1 VPIRQKILALAV
13 SLTLLVI
20 IVELVRRRRLREEYS
35 FLWIA
40 TGLGILVLALWY
52 GLLERI
58 TRFIGAGL
66 PTSTLFFFALV
77 FLMLL
82 SLQFS
87 VKVSDLSKQVK
98 NLAQQI
104 ALLQVK
110 EPGND
115 RRAGRDREETP
126 GPQ

>member
-1 VPIRQKILALAV
+1 VPLRQKVLALVV
-13 SLTLLVI
+13 SVALLVI

-40 TGLGILVLALWY
+40 TGVVIVVLALWY
-52 GLLERI
+52 ELLEGI

-77 FLMLL
+77 FLILV

-87 VKVSDLSKQVK
+87 VKITDLSKQVK
-98 NLAQQI
+98 NLAQRL
-104 ALLQVK
+104 ALLEVE
-110 EPGND
+110 EPSD
-115 RRAGRDREETP
+115 DAGRRSRPE
-126 GPQ
+126 